1 MDRVSGA
8 VNLRREIHRNPERS
22 GCETGTAKRLL
33 RFFEPLRPDE
43 VIENLGGTGIAFVFT
58 GIEAGPTILLRSE
71 LDALPIQETNEF
83 KHRSVHDGTSHK
95 CGHDGHMAILAAVG
109 EKLSQERPALGK
121 VVLLYQPAEETG
133 QGAAAVVADEKFARI
148 KPDFCFALHN
158 LPGFPLGEIIVR
170 NGSFSCASR
179 GMKIRLTGR
188 TAHAAQPE
196 TGVSPA
202 PAMCGLIAELS
213 ELPSVMDFGDEL
225 AFATVVGSR
234 LGEQAFG
241 TAPGE
246 AEVWVTLRSETDATM
261 ARIVIHAENRVRQL
275 AVEHGLESAI
285 AYRDIFAATINSEGA
300 VDVIRRAAGHGM
312 LSVAGQPFLWSED
325 FGCFASVAQ
334 CAMFGLG
341 AGKGPAEL
349 HNPDYDFPD
358 ELIPLGADIFLGIL
372 KQTMEIQCS

>member
-1 MDRVSGA
+1 MSGV
-8 VNLRREIHRNPERS
+8 VNLRREIHRNPDRS
-22 GCETGTAKRLL
+22 GRETGTAERLL

-43 VIENLGGTGIAFVFT
+43 VIEELGGTGIAFVFSAT
-58 GIEAGPTILLRSE
+58 QAGPTILLRSE
-71 LDALPIQETNEF
+71 LDALPIQEVNEF
-83 KHRSVHDGTSHK
+83 EHRSLHDGTSHK

-109 EKLSQERPALGK
+109 EKLSKKRPARGR

-133 QGAAAVVADEKFARI
+133 QGAAAVIADEKFAPI

-170 NGSFSCASR
+170 NGTFSCASR
-179 GMKIRLTGR
+179 GLAIRLTGK

-202 PAMCGLIAELS
+202 KAMCQLIAELS
-213 ELPSVMDFGDEL
+213 ELPSVMDFSNEL

-246 AEVWVTLRSETDATM
+246 AEIWATLRSETDATM
-261 ARIVIHAENRVRQL
+261 ARMVSHAESRIRQL

-285 AYRDIFAATINSEGA
+285 AYRDIFAATVNSERA
-300 VDVIRRAAGHGM
+300 VDVIRRAADDG
-312 LSVAGQPFLWSED
+312 LLRVAEQPFRWSED
-325 FGCFASVAQ
+325 FGCFSSIAQ

-341 AGKGPAEL
+341 AGEAVADL

-358 ELIPLGADIFLGIL
+358 ALISLGADIFLGIL
-372 KQTMEIQCS
+372 EQAGEMQRP

>member
-1 MDRVSGA
+1 VSGV
-8 VNLRREIHRNPERS
+8 VNLRREIHRNPDRS
-22 GCETGTAKRLL
+22 GRETGTAERLL

-43 VIENLGGTGIAFVFT
+43 VIEELGGTGIAFVFSAT
-58 GIEAGPTILLRSE
+58 QAGPTILLRSE
-71 LDALPIQETNEF
+71 LDALPIQEVNEF
-83 KHRSVHDGTSHK
+83 EHRSLHDGTSHK

-109 EKLSQERPALGK
+109 EKLSKKRPARGR

-133 QGAAAVVADEKFARI
+133 QGAAAVIADEKFAPI

-170 NGSFSCASR
+170 NGTFSCASR
-179 GMKIRLTGR
+179 GLAIRLTGK

-202 PAMCGLIAELS
+202 KAMCQLIAELS
-213 ELPSVMDFGDEL
+213 ELPSVMDFSNEL

-246 AEVWVTLRSETDATM
+246 AEIWVTLRSETDATM
-261 ARIVIHAENRVRQL
+261 ARMVSHAESRIRQL

-285 AYRDIFAATINSEGA
+285 AYRDIFAATVNSERA
-300 VDVIRRAAGHGM
+300 VDVIRRAADDG
-312 LSVAGQPFLWSED
+312 LLRVAEQPFRWSED
-325 FGCFASVAQ
+325 FGCFSSIAQ

-341 AGKGPAEL
+341 AGEAVADL

-358 ELIPLGADIFLGIL
+358 ALISLGADIFLGIL
-372 KQTMEIQCS
+372 EQAGEMQRP

>member
-1 MDRVSGA
+1 MSGP

-22 GCETGTAKRLL
+22 GCETGTAERLL

-43 VIENLGGTGIAFVFT
+43 VIENLGDTGIAFVFT

-109 EKLSQERPALGK
+109 EKLSRKRPARGR

-133 QGAAAVVADEKFARI
+133 QGAAAVVADEKFAPI

-158 LPGFPLGEIIVR
+158 LPGFPLGEIVIR
-170 NGSFSCASR
+170 NGTFSCASR
-179 GMKIRLTGR
+179 GQAIRLTGK

-202 PAMCGLIAELS
+202 KAMCQLIAELS
-213 ELPSVMDFGDEL
+213 ELPSVMDFGNEL

-246 AEVWVTLRSETDATM
+246 AEIWVTLRSETDATM
-261 ARIVIHAENRVRQL
+261 ARMVSHAESRIRQL

-285 AYRDIFAATINSEGA
+285 AYRDIFAATVNSERA
-300 VDVIRRAAGHGM
+300 VDVIRRAADDG
-312 LSVAGQPFLWSED
+312 LLRVAEQPFRWSED
-325 FGCFASVAQ
+325 FGCFSSIAQ

-341 AGKGPAEL
+341 AGEAVADL

-358 ELIPLGADIFLGIL
+358 ALISLGADIFLGIL
-372 KQTMEIQCS
+372 EQAGEMQRP

>member
-1 MDRVSGA
+1 MDRVSGV
-8 VNLRREIHRNPERS
+8 VNLRREIHRNPDRS
-22 GCETGTAKRLL
+22 GRETGTAERLL

-43 VIENLGGTGIAFVFT
+43 VIEELGGTGIAFVFSAT
-58 GIEAGPTILLRSE
+58 QAGPTILLRSE
-71 LDALPIQETNEF
+71 LDALPIQEVNEF
-83 KHRSVHDGTSHK
+83 EYRSLHDGTSHK

-109 EKLSQERPALGK
+109 EKLSKKRPARGR

-133 QGAAAVVADEKFARI
+133 QGAAAVVADEKFAPI

-170 NGSFSCASR
+170 NGTFSCASR
-179 GMKIRLTGR
+179 GLAIRLTGK

-202 PAMCGLIAELS
+202 KAMCQLIAELS
-213 ELPSVMDFGDEL
+213 ELPSVMDFSNEL

-246 AEVWVTLRSETDATM
+246 AEIWVTLRSETDATM
-261 ARIVIHAENRVRQL
+261 ARMVSHAESRIRQL

-285 AYRDIFAATINSEGA
+285 AYRDIFAATVNSERA
-300 VDVIRRAAGHGM
+300 VDVIRRAADDG
-312 LSVAGQPFLWSED
+312 LLRVAEQPFRWSED
-325 FGCFASVAQ
+325 FGCFSSIAQ

-341 AGKGPAEL
+341 AGEAVADL

-358 ELIPLGADIFLGIL
+358 ALISLGADIFLGIL
-372 KQTMEIQCS
+372 EQAGEMQRP

>member
-1 MDRVSGA
+1 MSGP
-8 VNLRREIHRNPERS
+8 VKLRREIHRNPERS
-22 GCETGTAKRLL
+22 GRETGTAKRLL
-33 RFFEPLRPDE
+33 RFFEPLQPDE
-43 VIENLGGTGIAFVFT
+43 VIEELGGTGIAFVFSGT
-58 GIEAGPTILLRSE
+58 QAGPTILLRSE
-71 LDALPIQETNEF
+71 LDALPIQEVNEF
-83 KHRSVHDGTSHK
+83 EHRSLHDGTSHK

-109 EKLSQERPALGK
+109 EKLSQKRPARGR

-133 QGAAAVVADEKFARI
+133 QGAAAVVADEKFAPI

-158 LPGFPLGEIIVR
+158 LPGFPLGEIVVR
-170 NGSFSCASR
+170 NGTFSCASR
-179 GMKIRLTGR
+179 GLAIRLTGK

-202 PAMCGLIAELS
+202 KAMCQLIAELS
-213 ELPSVMDFGDEL
+213 ELPSVMDFGNEL

-246 AEVWVTLRSETDATM
+246 AEIWATLRSETDATM
-261 ARIVIHAENRVRQL
+261 ARMVSHAEGRIRQL
-275 AVEHGLESAI
+275 AVEHGLESGI
-285 AYRDIFAATINSEGA
+285 AYRDIFAATVNSERA
-300 VDVIRRAAGHGM
+300 VDVIRRAAGNGP
-312 LSVAGQPFLWSED
+312 LSIAEQPFRWSED

-341 AGKGPAEL
+341 AGEAMAEL

-358 ELIPLGADIFLGIL
+358 ALISLGADIFLGIL
-372 KQTMEIQCS
+372 EQAGKMQSP

>member
-1 MDRVSGA
+1 MDRVSGV
-8 VNLRREIHRNPERS
+8 VNLRREIHRNPDRS
-22 GCETGTAKRLL
+22 GRETGTAERLL

-43 VIENLGGTGIAFVFT
+43 VIEELGGTGIAFVFSAT
-58 GIEAGPTILLRSE
+58 QAGPTILLRSE
-71 LDALPIQETNEF
+71 LDALPIQEVNEF
-83 KHRSVHDGTSHK
+83 EHRSLHDGTSHK

-109 EKLSQERPALGK
+109 EKLSKKRPARGR

-133 QGAAAVVADEKFARI
+133 QGAAAVIADEKFAPI

-170 NGSFSCASR
+170 NGTFSCASR
-179 GMKIRLTGR
+179 GLAIRLTGK

-202 PAMCGLIAELS
+202 KAMCQLIAELS
-213 ELPSVMDFGDEL
+213 ELPSVMDFSNEL

-246 AEVWVTLRSETDATM
+246 AEIWVTLRSETDATM
-261 ARIVIHAENRVRQL
+261 ARMVSHAESRIRQL

-285 AYRDIFAATINSEGA
+285 AYRDIFAATVNSERA
-300 VDVIRRAAGHGM
+300 VDVIRRAADDG
-312 LSVAGQPFLWSED
+312 LLRVAEQPFRWSED
-325 FGCFASVAQ
+325 FGCFSSIAQ

-341 AGKGPAEL
+341 AGEAVADL

-358 ELIPLGADIFLGIL
+358 ALISLGADIFLGIL
-372 KQTMEIQCS
+372 EQAGEMQRP

>member
-1 MDRVSGA
+1 MSGV

-22 GCETGTAKRLL
+22 GRETGTAERLL

-43 VIENLGGTGIAFVFT
+43 VIEELGSTGIAFVFSAT
-58 GIEAGPTILLRSE
+58 QAGPTILLRSE
-71 LDALPIQETNEF
+71 LDALPIQEVNEF
-83 KHRSVHDGTSHK
+83 EHRSLHDGTSHK

-109 EKLSQERPALGK
+109 EKLSKKRPARGR

-133 QGAAAVVADEKFARI
+133 QGAAAVIADEKFAPI
-148 KPDFCFALHN
+148 KPDFCFVLHN

-170 NGSFSCASR
+170 NGTFSCASR
-179 GMKIRLTGR
+179 GLAIRLTGK

-202 PAMCGLIAELS
+202 KAMCQLIAELS
-213 ELPSVMDFGDEL
+213 ELPSVMDFGNEL

-246 AEVWVTLRSETDATM
+246 AEIWVTLRSETDATM
-261 ARIVIHAENRVRQL
+261 ARMVSHVEGRIRQL

-285 AYRDIFAATINSEGA
+285 AYRDIFAATVNSERA
-300 VDVIRRAAGHGM
+300 VDVIRRAADDG
-312 LSVAGQPFLWSED
+312 LLRVAEQPFRWSED
-325 FGCFASVAQ
+325 FGCFSSIAQ

-341 AGKGPAEL
+341 AGEAVADL

-358 ELIPLGADIFLGIL
+358 ALISLGADIFLGIL
-372 KQTMEIQCS
+372 EQAGEMQRP

>member
-1 MDRVSGA
+1 MTGPIE
-8 VNLRREIHRNPERS
+8 LRREIHRNPERS
-22 GCETGTAKRLL
+22 GLEAGTAKRLL
-33 RFFEPLRPDE
+33 RYFEPLRPDE
-43 VIENLGGTGIAFVFT
+43 IIHGLGGTGIAFIFSAT
-58 GIEAGPTILLRSE
+58 EAGPTVLLRSE
-71 LDALPIQETNEF
+71 LDALPIQEINEF
-83 KHRSVHDGTSHK
+83 EHRSLCDGTSHK

-109 EKLSQERPALGK
+109 EKLSKKRPARGK

-133 QGAAAVVADEKFARI
+133 KGAAAVLADEKFVRI

-158 LPGFPLGEIIVR
+158 LPGFPLGDIIVR
-170 NGSFSCASR
+170 NGTFSCASR
-179 GMKIRLTGR
+179 GMAIRLTGK

-202 PAMCGLIAELS
+202 KAMCQLITELS
-213 ELPSVMDFGDEL
+213 ELPSAMDFGGEL

-246 AEVWVTLRSETDATM
+246 AEVWATLRSETDATM
-261 ARIVIHAENRVRQL
+261 ARIVSHAEDRTRQL
-275 AVEHGLESAI
+275 ATEHGLKSAI
-285 AYRDIFAATINSEGA
+285 TYQDIFAATINSERA
-300 VDVIRRAAGHGM
+300 VEVIRRAAGDGP
-312 LSVAGQPFLWSED
+312 LSVAEQPFRWSED

-358 ELIPLGADIFLGIL
+358 ELIQLGADIFLDIL
-372 KQTMEIQCS
+372 KQTTQMQHS

>member
-1 MDRVSGA
+1 MSGV
-8 VNLRREIHRNPERS
+8 VNLRREIHRNPDRS
-22 GCETGTAKRLL
+22 GRETGTAERLL

-43 VIENLGGTGIAFVFT
+43 VIEELGGTGIAFVFSAT
-58 GIEAGPTILLRSE
+58 QAGPTILLRSE
-71 LDALPIQETNEF
+71 LDALPIQEVNEF
-83 KHRSVHDGTSHK
+83 EHRSLHDGTSHK

-109 EKLSQERPALGK
+109 EKLSKKRPARGR

-133 QGAAAVVADEKFARI
+133 QGAAAVIADEKFAPI

-170 NGSFSCASR
+170 NGTFSCASR
-179 GMKIRLTGR
+179 GLAIRLTGK

-202 PAMCGLIAELS
+202 KAMCQLIAELS
-213 ELPSVMDFGDEL
+213 ELPSVMDFSNEL

-246 AEVWVTLRSETDATM
+246 AEIWVTLRSETDATM
-261 ARIVIHAENRVRQL
+261 ARMVSHAESRIRQL

-285 AYRDIFAATINSEGA
+285 AYRDIFAATVNSERA
-300 VDVIRRAAGHGM
+300 VDVIRRAADDG
-312 LSVAGQPFLWSED
+312 LLRVAEQPFRWSED
-325 FGCFASVAQ
+325 FGCFSSIAQ

-341 AGKGPAEL
+341 AGEAVADL

-358 ELIPLGADIFLGIL
+358 ALISLGADIFLGIL
-372 KQTMEIQCS
+372 EQAGEMQRP

>member
-1 MDRVSGA
+1 MSRP

-22 GCETGTAKRLL
+22 GRETGTAERLL
-33 RFFEPLRPDE
+33 RFFERLQPDE
-43 VIENLGGTGIAFVFT
+43 VIEELGGTGIAFVFSGT
-58 GIEAGPTILLRSE
+58 QAGPTILLRSE
-71 LDALPIQETNEF
+71 LDALPIQEVNEF
-83 KHRSVHDGTSHK
+83 EHRSLHDGTSHK

-109 EKLSQERPALGK
+109 EKLSKKRPARGR

-133 QGAAAVVADEKFARI
+133 QGAAAVVADEKFAPI

-158 LPGFPLGEIIVR
+158 LPGFPLGEIVIR
-170 NGSFSCASR
+170 NGTFSCASR
-179 GMKIRLTGR
+179 GLVIRLTGK

-202 PAMCGLIAELS
+202 KAMCQLIAELS
-213 ELPSVMDFGDEL
+213 ELPSAMDFGSEL

-246 AEVWVTLRSETDATM
+246 AEIWVTLRSETDATM
-261 ARIVIHAENRVRQL
+261 ARMVSHAENRIRQL

-285 AYRDIFAATINSEGA
+285 AYRDIFAATVNSERA
-300 VDVIRRAAGHGM
+300 VDVIRRAADDG
-312 LSVAGQPFLWSED
+312 LLRVAEQPFRWSED
-325 FGCFASVAQ
+325 FGCFSSIAQ

-341 AGKGPAEL
+341 AGEAVADL

-358 ELIPLGADIFLGIL
+358 ELISLGADIFLGIL
-372 KQTMEIQCS
+372 EQAGDMQRA